1 MARHISLRLRCTL
14 QDGVMAVFEDGY
26 LLGTVDY
33 KATPTE
39 ITEQTRLLW
48 EASGGWTR
56 AAIQNMSIATY
67 HIVKVA
73 AEEPD
78 DQRNLRAMLAWSGAV
93 NIEVEGDGPDEEPA
107 AASIDVAQAGYEL
120 ELAIHAGAVLLL
132 SALYLAG
139 PESTYRGGRWTRPA
153 AAGKLG

>member
-93 NIEVEGDGPDEEPA
+93 NIEVEGDGPDKEPA
-107 AASIDVAQAGYEL
+107 EPTVPTSGGIGAGM
-120 ELAIHAGAVLLL
+120 
-132 SALYLAG
+132 
-139 PESTYRGGRWTRPA
+139 PTESVISRARWAKQPDGTWA
-153 AAGKLG
+153 EVEKLPV